1 MEKKKCGSVLNI
13 LPVFLG
19 IIAITILSLMY
30 IYYVKDMDVREQA
43 GQIARQYMLEMES
56 TGYMTEDAQSSII
69 EALKAIGMNNINLS
83 GTTMTEAGYGN
94 EIVLV
99 INAKAP
105 VTEIAITDYLNPVIE
120 SSETDFKVVLKSTA
134 KN

>member
-1 MEKKKCGSVLNI
+1 MDRRKCGSVFNI

-30 IYYVKDMDVREQA
+30 MHYVKDMDVREQA
-43 GQIARQYMLEMES
+43 GQIVRQYMLEMES
-56 TGYMTEDAQSSII
+56 EGYLTEDDQVELI
-69 EALKAIGMNNINLS
+69 EALQNIGMTGINLS
-83 GTTMTEAGYGN
+83 GTTMTDAGYGN

-99 INAKAP
+99 INAKVP
-105 VTEIAITDYLNPVIE
+105 VTEFEVSDSLETVIKAG
-120 SSETDFKVVLKSTA
+120 ETDFKVIMKSTA

>member
-1 MEKKKCGSVLNI
+1 MEEKKCGSIFNI

-30 IYYVKDMDVREQA
+30 LHFVRDMDKREQA
-43 GQIARQYMLEMES
+43 EQIARQYMLEMES
-56 TGYMTEDAQSSII
+56 TGYMTEEAQEGLISR
-69 EALKAIGMNNINLS
+69 LHDIGINNINLS
-83 GTTMTEAGYGN
+83 GTTMEDAGYGN
-94 EIVLV
+94 EITLV

-105 VTEIAITDYLNPVIE
+105 VTKFEISEFLQPVISDGETDYHFVI
-120 SSETDFKVVLKSTA
+120 KSTA